1 MSCRVS
7 LAPLGLSYCFL
18 KKEKEKEK
26 EKEEKFHHR
35 TLKRSVKDS
44 SHE

>member
-26 EKEEKFHHR
+26 EEKFHHR